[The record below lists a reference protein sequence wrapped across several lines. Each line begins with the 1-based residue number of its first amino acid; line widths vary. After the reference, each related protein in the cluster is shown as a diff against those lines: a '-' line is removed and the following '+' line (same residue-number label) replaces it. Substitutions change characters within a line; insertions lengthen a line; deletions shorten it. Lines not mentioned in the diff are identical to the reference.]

1 MNPST
6 SPIAYTVA
14 CTFTDPDVAE
24 AWAAWLRD
32 GHLADVCAAGALGA
46 EAVRIDGDEIRIE
59 ARYRF
64 ASRAAFTAYERDHAP
79 RLRAEG
85 LEKFPLELGLS
96 YERTVGEVVAT
107 HGRAAGAAR

>member
-1 MNPST
+1 MSQ
-6 SPIAYTVA
+6 IAYTVA

-32 GHLADVCAAGALGA
+32 GHLADVCAAGAI
-46 EAVRIDGDEIRIE
+46 EAHAVKMDGPVIRYE

-64 ASRAAFTAYERDHAP
+64 ASREAFEAYERDHAP

-85 LEKFPLELGLS
+85 LAKFPLEMGLQ
-96 YERTVGEVVAT
+96 YERTVGEVVSSVAPS
-107 HGRAAGAAR
+107 